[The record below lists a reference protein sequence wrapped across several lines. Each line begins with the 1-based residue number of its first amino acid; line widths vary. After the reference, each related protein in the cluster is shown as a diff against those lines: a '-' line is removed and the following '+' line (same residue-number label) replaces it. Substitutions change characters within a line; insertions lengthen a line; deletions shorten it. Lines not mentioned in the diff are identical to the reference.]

1 MTNPFPFTAL
11 NILNASD
18 LNAIGE
24 WTDYTPATNS
34 WSSAGSFDFVRYA
47 EINEVVLVKF
57 RFNLTGTPTGT
68 FEFSQPVVEV
78 SAGSPSGAAGTASL
92 RDASA
97 GTGYV
102 GLNFMTGTVIRIA
115 DSTSLFSVNATT
127 PFTWASGDSIRGLM
141 IYDAA

>member
-1 MTNPFPFTAL
+1 MTNPFPFTGG

-18 LNAIGE
+18 LNAIGD
-24 WTDYTPATNS
+24 WTDYTPTTNS
-34 WSSAGSFDFVRYA
+34 WSAAGSFDFVRYA
-47 EINEVVLVKF
+47 EINDVVLVKF

-78 SAGSPSGAAGTASL
+78 SGDSPSGATGTASL

-102 GLNFMTGTVIRIA
+102 GLNFMSGTVIRVA
-115 DSTSLFSVNATT
+115 DATSLSTVNATT